1 VLLPAHIAFLE
12 LIIDPAC
19 STVFEAEPEEKNIMK
34 RPPRNM
40 GDKLF
45 GRKSLTLSIL
55 QGVSMLAGVIIIF
68 LYALDMGKGEAEART
83 LTFATLVIA
92 NLTLIVANLSWSR
105 SLVKT
110 LKSDNKALKI
120 VLVGALL
127 GLLIVLYIPALRA
140 LFHFS
145 MLHGNDLFIVFS
157 VGIISVLWLKILTVF
172 RYTMFEEGS
181 VR

>member
-1 VLLPAHIAFLE
+1 
-12 LIIDPAC
+12 
-19 STVFEAEPEEKNIMK
+19 M
-34 RPPRNM
+34 
-40 GDKLF
+40 
-45 GRKSLTLSIL
+45 
-55 QGVSMLAGVIIIF
+55 
-68 LYALDMGKGEAEART
+68 
-83 LTFATLVIA
+83 
-92 NLTLIVANLSWSR
+92 
-105 SLVKT
+105 VKT

-145 MLHGNDLFIVFS
+145 MLHVDDLFIVFS

-172 RYTMFEEGS
+172 RYTTFEEGP